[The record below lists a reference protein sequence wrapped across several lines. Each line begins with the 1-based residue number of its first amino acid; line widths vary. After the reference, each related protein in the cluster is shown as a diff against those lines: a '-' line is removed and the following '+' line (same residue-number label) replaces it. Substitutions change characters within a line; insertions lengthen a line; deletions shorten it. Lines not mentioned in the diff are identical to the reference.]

1 MLELLKTGTAA
12 PQKIVKNQVL
22 ATLDTDAFGLIKPHL
37 KRVDLRK
44 GMVLLDANRPVEA
57 VYFIETGL
65 VSRFATTPTDSP
77 VEVAVVGW
85 FGFIGISVVLG
96 SSRSLHR
103 TVVQVPGQALRIAA
117 DDLRLIMR
125 LNPEIRDHLLRYVQL
140 VIGLK
145 AQIALCNARHSV
157 DQRLARWM
165 LLAADRMENNELPVT
180 HEILARTLGVRR
192 PSVST
197 ALTALEADAIIAKSR
212 ATMRILSRD
221 MLGEKS
227 CACYRTIA
235 DKYAAMR
242 ALKHFEHR
250 IDF

>member
-1 MLELLKTGTAA
+1 MLKLSPTGTAV
-12 PQKIVKNQVL
+12 PQNIVKNQVL
-22 ATLDTDAFGLIKPHL
+22 ATLDADAFGLLKPYL

-44 GMVLLDANRPVEA
+44 GMVLLDANRPVES
-57 VYFIETGL
+57 VYFIENGL

-103 TVVQVPGQALRIAA
+103 TVIQVPGQALCIAA
-117 DDLRLIMR
+117 DDLRLVMG
-125 LNPEIRDHLLRYVQL
+125 LNPGIRDHLLRYVQL
-140 VIGLK
+140 LIGLK
-145 AQIALCNARHSV
+145 AQIALCNARHNV
-157 DQRLARWM
+157 DQRVARWL
-165 LLAADRMENNELPVT
+165 LLAADRTENNELPVT
-180 HEILARTLGVRR
+180 HESLARTLGVRR

-197 ALTALEADAIIAKSR
+197 ALIALEADAIISKSR
-212 ATMRILSRD
+212 ATIRILRRD
-221 MLGEKS
+221 LLGEKS
-227 CACYRTIA
+227 CACYRMIA
-235 DKYAAMR
+235 DRYAAMR